1 MALGLYGPEYLQ
13 FDEGGP
19 AAEILIFVFLPGT
32 KTKAQLFADKTG
44 QYTGSNPVWT
54 DRRGEL
60 VFFAEEGTYDL
71 WFQYPEPDGS
81 TISVEIDNEDVIPS
95 DVIVHNQ
102 TTPADIWEITHN
114 FGVRPGITAEE
125 FSALPSDMSYPAIR
139 HLDANTVQLRWGYAT
154 SGRAT
159 LRR

>member
-60 VFFAEEGTYDL
+60 SFFAEEGTYDL
-71 WFQYPEPDGS
+71 WFQYPEPDGTTIPIEVGADGGVIIIGGYEHHQIVPS
-81 TISVEIDNEDVIPS
+81 TLVQVIHGLDWKPAGVISIDSLGVVNEYDQI
-95 DVIVHNQ
+95 
-102 TTPADIWEITHN
+102 
-114 FGVRPGITAEE
+114 
-125 FSALPSDMSYPAIR
+125 SYPGDGIIEIKY
-139 HLDANTVQLRWGYAT
+139 G
-154 SGRAT
+154 SPFGPGRIY
-159 LRR
+159 LS